1 MCLGSEGCR
10 YLASPVVG
18 PQAFGLPIRQETY
31 LIVCGFAAANPS
43 TGRRA
48 SPANRIITIHMVA
61 AGGTID
67 DGN

>member
-1 MCLGSEGCR
+1 
-10 YLASPVVG
+10 
-18 PQAFGLPIRQETY
+18 
-31 LIVCGFAAANPS
+31 VCGFAAANPS